1 MIKNKVSIIIPFYK
15 NITLLKK
22 TLSSVFK
29 QDYTNY
35 EIIIINDNNTQE
47 NKSFLKK
54 LNKNKNKYKIKII
67 YNKKNLGAGF
77 SRNKGIKAAL
87 GQYIAF
93 LDSDDT
99 WKKNKLSY
107 QLRFMKR
114 KGYLASHTSY
124 NLVNL
129 SGEIISKRKAIDLN
143 YRELLNSC
151 NIGLSTVIL
160 NKDILK
166 FTNNFPK
173 LKTKEDYVLWLKL
186 SKKGI
191 IFHSIDKYLT
201 NWTNVSN
208 SLSES
213 SFQKIKDAFLVYYKY
228 LNFSILTS
236 ILKTLILSINY
247 IKKK

>member
-15 NITLLKK
+15 NTILLKK
-22 TLSSVFK
+22 TLSSIYK

-47 NKSFLKK
+47 NTSFLKK
-54 LNKNKNKYKIKII
+54 LNKNRNKIKII
-67 YNKKNLGAGF
+67 YNKENLGAGL
-77 SRNKGIKAAL
+77 SRNKGIKASL

-129 SGEIISKRKAIDLN
+129 SGKNISKRKAIDLN
-143 YRELLNSC
+143 YKKLLNSC

-191 IFHSIDKYLT
+191 IFYSIDKYLT
-201 NWTNVSN
+201 NWTNAPN

-213 SFQKIKDAFLVYYKY
+213 FFQKIKDAFLVYYKY
-228 LNFSILTS
+228 LNFNISTS

>member
-35 EIIIINDNNTQE
+35 EIIIINDNNTLE
-47 NKSFLKK
+47 NISFLKK
-54 LNKNKNKYKIKII
+54 LNENKNKYKIKII

-166 FTNNFPK
+166 FINNFPK
-173 LKTKEDYVLWLKL
+173 LKTKEDYELWLKL

>member
-1 MIKNKVSIIIPFYK
+1 MKNKVSIIIPFYK
-15 NITLLKK
+15 NTILLKK
-22 TLSSVFK
+22 TLSSVYK

-35 EIIIINDNNTQE
+35 EIIIINDNNVRE
-47 NKSFLKK
+47 NITFLKK
-54 LNKNKNKYKIKII
+54 LNKNKIKII

-77 SRNKGIKAAL
+77 SRNKGIRAAV

-107 QLRFMKR
+107 QLRFMKK

-124 NLVNL
+124 NLVNVY
-129 SGEIISKRKAIDLN
+129 GKKISKRKARNLN
-143 YRELLNSC
+143 YKELLNSC
-151 NIGLSTVIL
+151 DIGLSTVIL

-166 FTNNFPK
+166 FVNNFPK

-186 SKKGI
+186 SKNGI

-201 NWTNVSN
+201 NWTNVPK

-213 SFQKIKDAFLVYYKY
+213 LSQKIKDAFLVYYKY
-228 LNFSILTS
+228 LNFNILTS

>member
-35 EIIIINDNNTQE
+35 EIIIINDNNTLE
-47 NKSFLKK
+47 NISFLKK
-54 LNKNKNKYKIKII
+54 LNENKNKYKIKII

-213 SFQKIKDAFLVYYKY
+213 SFQKIKDAYLVYYKY

>member
-22 TLSSVFK
+22 TLSSVYK

-54 LNKNKNKYKIKII
+54 LNKNKNKIKII

-93 LDSDDT
+93 LDSDDR

-213 SFQKIKDAFLVYYKY
+213 SFQKIKDAYLVYYKY

>member
-29 QDYTNY
+29 QDYINY
-35 EIIIINDNNTQE
+35 EIIIINDNNTLE
-47 NKSFLKK
+47 NISFLKK

-213 SFQKIKDAFLVYYKY
+213 SFQKIKDAYLVYYKY

>member
-15 NITLLKK
+15 NITLLQK
-22 TLSSVFK
+22 TLSSVYK
-29 QDYTNY
+29 QDYINY

-54 LNKNKNKYKIKII
+54 LNKNKNKIKII

-213 SFQKIKDAFLVYYKY
+213 SFQKIKDAYLVYYKY

>member
-35 EIIIINDNNTQE
+35 EIIIINDNNTLE
-47 NKSFLKK
+47 NISFLKK
-54 LNKNKNKYKIKII
+54 LNENKNKYKIKII

-201 NWTNVSN
+201 NWTNASN

>member
-15 NITLLKK
+15 NITLLQK
-22 TLSSVFK
+22 TLSSVYK
-29 QDYTNY
+29 QDYINY

-54 LNKNKNKYKIKII
+54 LNKNKNKIKII

>member
-1 MIKNKVSIIIPFYK
+1 MKNKVSIIIPFYK
-15 NITLLKK
+15 NTILLKK
-22 TLSSVFK
+22 TLSSVYK

-35 EIIIINDNNTQE
+35 EIIIINDNNVRE
-47 NKSFLKK
+47 NITFLKK
-54 LNKNKNKYKIKII
+54 LNKNKIKII

-77 SRNKGIKAAL
+77 SRNKGIRAAV

-107 QLRFMKR
+107 QLRFMKKKR
-114 KGYLASHTSY
+114 YLASHTSY
-124 NLVNL
+124 NLVNVY
-129 SGEIISKRKAIDLN
+129 GKKISKRKARNLN
-143 YRELLNSC
+143 YKELLNSC
-151 NIGLSTVIL
+151 DIGLSTVIL

-166 FTNNFPK
+166 FVNNFPK

-186 SKKGI
+186 SKNGI

-201 NWTNVSN
+201 NWTKVPK

-213 SFQKIKDAFLVYYKY
+213 LSQKIKDAFLVYYKY
-228 LNFSILTS
+228 LNFNILTS

>member
-35 EIIIINDNNTQE
+35 EIIIINDNNTLE
-47 NKSFLKK
+47 NISFLKK
-54 LNKNKNKYKIKII
+54 LNENKNKYKIKII

>member
-22 TLSSVFK
+22 TLSSVYK
-29 QDYTNY
+29 QDYTDY

-54 LNKNKNKYKIKII
+54 LNKNKNKIKII

-124 NLVNL
+124 NQVNL
-129 SGEIISKRKAIDLN
+129 RGEIISKRKAIDLN

-213 SFQKIKDAFLVYYKY
+213 SFQKIKDAYLVYYKY

>member
-22 TLSSVFK
+22 TLSSVYK

-54 LNKNKNKYKIKII
+54 LNKNKNKIKII

-166 FTNNFPK
+166 FTNNFLK

-191 IFHSIDKYLT
+191 IFHSIDKYFT

>member
-22 TLSSVFK
+22 TLSSVYK
-29 QDYTNY
+29 QDYTDY

-54 LNKNKNKYKIKII
+54 LNKNKNKIKII

-213 SFQKIKDAFLVYYKY
+213 SFQKIKDAYLVYYKY

>member
-29 QDYTNY
+29 QDYINY
-35 EIIIINDNNTQE
+35 EIIIINDNNTLE
-47 NKSFLKK
+47 NISFLKK

>member
-54 LNKNKNKYKIKII
+54 LNKNKNKIKII

-129 SGEIISKRKAIDLN
+129 SGSRFFH
-143 YRELLNSC
+143 ELFDEKC
-151 NIGLSTVIL
+151 CYVI
-160 NKDILK
+160 
-166 FTNNFPK
+166 
-173 LKTKEDYVLWLKL
+173 
-186 SKKGI
+186 
-191 IFHSIDKYLT
+191 HKYET
-201 NWTNVSN
+201 T
-208 SLSES
+208 
-213 SFQKIKDAFLVYYKY
+213 
-228 LNFSILTS
+228 
-236 ILKTLILSINY
+236 
-247 IKKK
+247 